1 MNSSHAQISTILTRL
16 TAQRALTNTNIT
28 TKTGARSITPL
39 NVGYSDDSIM
49 AIMYS
54 LAGLTGAAGDLD
66 AVLTLGNRSDIT
78 IEIMDNG
85 VEGEFYTKH
94 LYNGCQVIHN
104 PSGAGTEYPVTFMG
118 RVGGNNV
125 LYLRDAFGFFGYMG
139 SGTLTANRKVL
150 LPDEGD
156 GVGLDATLVLHTTA
170 DPITVTNGTS
180 VGTYD
185 EGVMSIDDGAGS
197 ISSVYPTY
205 MGAQNTSG
213 TVVNRLKAYPYY
225 QEYNY
230 TNSIGSV
237 TNTAKLRFD
246 RTFTGN
252 DTSDIWFPNSTHDGD
267 TLAVKGDIT
276 SMGNFATADLTFT
289 GNRYHNVDRY
299 NVDIDSANMFVIQ
312 DTNGKYALNI
322 NDTAN
327 YGNSLIYVSN
337 RTDKTARVSPTTTFA
352 SRLFLQANS
361 TQNLGQFFAGTA
373 RVAATQTSSN
383 CLVGIEAGGGT
394 TLTVDSV
401 TKSVNI
407 THLGGYTAAP
417 TITTGTGSGTG
428 GSPTATV
435 GSGSTD
441 LSGYFSIT
449 TGTTCDPNANV
460 ITMTYNTPYS
470 TVPKCVMVTPA
481 NKEARNLAINQQP
494 FASRVLQTASQLIF
508 IANTTPLADATT
520 YEFYYTVIQ

>member
-28 TKTGARSITPL
+28 TKTGSRSITPL

-54 LAGLTGAAGDLD
+54 LAGLTGAAGNLD
-66 AVLTLGNRSDIT
+66 AVLTLGNTSDLDVIIDKT
-78 IEIMDNG
+78 G
-85 VEGEFYTKH
+85 AEGEFRTLH
-94 LYNGCQVIHN
+94 SYNGTTTEHD
-104 PSGAGTEYPVTFMG
+104 GTGLISPYPVTFIG

-276 SMGNFATADLTFT
+276 SFGNFATADLTFT
-289 GNRYHNVDRY
+289 GTRAHHLDRY
-299 NVDIDSANMFVIQ
+299 GVSFDSALMWKIS
-312 DTNGKYALNI
+312 DTSGNYLLSL
-322 NDTAN
+322 NDTTSAATLAMLYATSTPTSKHVRLN
-327 YGNSLIYVSN
+327 VSGSLRVLMEQSAGVN
-337 RTDKTARVSPTTTFA
+337 RFTAIAPNA
-352 SRLFLQANS
+352 SLVVDSAIKAVGINHL
-361 TQNLGQFFAGTA
+361 AGT
-373 RVAATQTSSN
+373 TS
-383 CLVGIEAGGGT
+383 
-394 TLTVDSV
+394 
-401 TKSVNI
+401 
-407 THLGGYTAAP
+407 AP
-417 TITTGTGSGTG
+417 TIAAGAGAGT
-428 GSPTATV
+428 SPTVSV

-441 LSGYFSIT
+441 ISGYVNIT
-449 TGTTCDPNANV
+449 TGTTCTALATVATITFNNAYA
-460 ITMTYNTPYS
+460 TA
-470 TVPKCVMVTPA
+470 PKCVIIQPA
-481 NKEARNLAINQQP
+481 NAVTRALTPNAKLVYVNQAGITTTT
-494 FASRVLQTASQLIF
+494 FEITAGATALS
-508 IANTTPLADATT
+508 DATA
-520 YEFYYTVIQ
+520 YQWYYFIVQ

>member
-276 SMGNFATADLTFT
+276 SFGNFATADLTFT
-289 GNRYHNVDRY
+289 GTRAHHLDRY
-299 NVDIDSANMFVIQ
+299 GVSFDSALMWKIS
-312 DTNGKYALNI
+312 DTSGNYLLSL
-322 NDTAN
+322 NDTTSAATLAMLYATSTPTSKHVRLN
-327 YGNSLIYVSN
+327 VSGSLRVLMEQSAGVN
-337 RTDKTARVSPTTTFA
+337 RFTAIAPNA
-352 SRLFLQANS
+352 SLVVDSAIKAVGINHL
-361 TQNLGQFFAGTA
+361 AGT
-373 RVAATQTSSN
+373 TS
-383 CLVGIEAGGGT
+383 
-394 TLTVDSV
+394 
-401 TKSVNI
+401 
-407 THLGGYTAAP
+407 AP
-417 TITTGTGSGTG
+417 TIAAGAGAGT
-428 GSPTATV
+428 SPTVSV

-441 LSGYFSIT
+441 ISGYVNIT
-449 TGTTCDPNANV
+449 TGTTCTALATVATITFNNAYA
-460 ITMTYNTPYS
+460 TA
-470 TVPKCVMVTPA
+470 PKCVIIQPA
-481 NKEARNLAINQQP
+481 NAVTRALTPNAKLVYVNQAGITTTT
-494 FASRVLQTASQLIF
+494 FEITAGATALS
-508 IANTTPLADATT
+508 DATA
-520 YEFYYTVIQ
+520 YQWYYFIVQ

>member
-54 LAGLTGAAGDLD
+54 LAGLTGAAGNLD
-66 AVLTLGNRSDIT
+66 AVLTLGNTSDLDVIIDKT
-78 IEIMDNG
+78 G
-85 VEGEFYTKH
+85 AEGEFRTLH
-94 LYNGCQVIHN
+94 SYNGTTTEHD
-104 PSGAGTEYPVTFMG
+104 GTGLISPYPVTFIG

-276 SMGNFATADLTFT
+276 SFGNFATADLTFT
-289 GNRYHNVDRY
+289 GTRAHHLDRY
-299 NVDIDSANMFVIQ
+299 GVSFDSALMWKIS
-312 DTNGKYALNI
+312 DTSGNYLLSL
-322 NDTAN
+322 NDTTSAATLAMLYATSTPTSKHVRLN
-327 YGNSLIYVSN
+327 VSGSLRVLMEQSAGVN
-337 RTDKTARVSPTTTFA
+337 RFTAIAPNA
-352 SRLFLQANS
+352 SLVVDSAIKAVGINHL
-361 TQNLGQFFAGTA
+361 AGT
-373 RVAATQTSSN
+373 TS
-383 CLVGIEAGGGT
+383 
-394 TLTVDSV
+394 
-401 TKSVNI
+401 
-407 THLGGYTAAP
+407 AP
-417 TITTGTGSGTG
+417 TIAAGAGAGT
-428 GSPTATV
+428 SPTVSV

-441 LSGYFSIT
+441 ISGYVNIT
-449 TGTTCDPNANV
+449 TGTTCTALATVATITFNNAYA
-460 ITMTYNTPYS
+460 TA
-470 TVPKCVMVTPA
+470 PKCVIIQPA
-481 NKEARNLAINQQP
+481 NAVTRALTPNAKLVYVNQAGITTTT
-494 FASRVLQTASQLIF
+494 FEITAGATALS
-508 IANTTPLADATT
+508 DATA
-520 YEFYYTVIQ
+520 YQWYYFIVQ